1 MTSAL
6 SFHTGSEYSLKLHL
20 KSGEH
25 MDKKKRRILN
35 IILILALIA
44 GLVVFGRNQHQN
56 YLGRLVYDEAIMI
69 ADAEASGESVLSE
82 NPAPE
87 APKKEAWKPGP
98 MPDDPY
104 IEELLNVDLA
114 SLQEENEDVLGWICI
129 PDSKIN
135 YPLLQWTDNDFYL
148 KHTWKQTKNFAGS
161 IFMECQNSPDFSDF
175 NTIIYGHNM
184 NNGDMFGGLRKYH
197 GSKYLK
203 EHPSVYIL
211 NEYGVFRYDIFAVQ
225 KAGVESVVYR
235 MQIDS
240 DQKKQEV
247 IRFAKDY
254 STIETD
260 IYPTIDDRIL
270 TLSTC
275 SGQGYK
281 NRWVVMAVLNE
292 AGSYQTAE
300 YDY

>member
-1 MTSAL
+1 MN
-6 SFHTGSEYSLKLHL
+6 
-20 KSGEH
+20 
-25 MDKKKRRILN
+25 KKKRLILN
-35 IILILALIA
+35 IILISALIV
-44 GLVVFGRNQHQN
+44 GLVIFARNQHQN
-56 YLGRLVYDEAIMI
+56 YLGRLVYDEAKLI
-69 ADAEASGESVLSE
+69 AEGELADGNAIGADDSASEE
-82 NPAPE
+82 PAPKE
-87 APKKEAWKPGP
+87 PKKKAWTPGP

-104 IEELLNVDLA
+104 IEELLTIDLA
-114 SLQEENEDVLGWICI
+114 SLQEENEDVLGWIYI

-161 IFMECQNSPDFSDF
+161 IFMECENNPDFSDF

-184 NNGDMFGGLRKYH
+184 NNGDMFGGLKKYQ
-197 GSKYLK
+197 GSKYLR

-254 STIETD
+254 STIETE
-260 IYPTIDDRIL
+260 IYPTVDDKIL

-281 NRWVVMAVLNE
+281 NRWVVMSVLNE
-292 AGSYQTAE
+292 EGSYQTAE
-300 YDY
+300 FDY